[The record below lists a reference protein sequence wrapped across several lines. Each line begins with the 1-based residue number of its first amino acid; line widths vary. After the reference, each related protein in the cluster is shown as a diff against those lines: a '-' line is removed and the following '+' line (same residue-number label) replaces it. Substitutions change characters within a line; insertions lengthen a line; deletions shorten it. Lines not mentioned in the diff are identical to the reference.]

1 MHRMVTWIAGLA
13 LALLSTSILAQ
24 DEAEEQQGAGA
35 EMMAAYMEMA
45 KPGPE
50 HQRLADLAGEWKQS
64 LKIWH
69 EPGGEPV
76 LMEGKVTNTMI
87 LGGRFLESRGVSGE
101 EPMQT
106 EGVNIIGF
114 DRRYGHYTIILMDSW
129 GTYYVTAAGTF
140 DDSSR
145 TIVMSGEAMNPVL
158 GHLEEYDMILR
169 FTDKD
174 TYVFE
179 IVFTDKEH
187 TKGADSF
194 KMVEIT
200 CSRMSSGQQ

>member
-1 MHRMVTWIAGLA
+1 MHRMVTWIVGSAMM
-13 LALLSTSILAQ
+13 LLSTGIMAQ
-24 DEAEEQQGAGA
+24 DKAEEQPGADA
-35 EMMAAYMEMA
+35 ETMAAYMEMA

-50 HQRLADLAGEWKQS
+50 HQRLADLAGDWKQS

-69 EPGGEPV
+69 EPGAEPV

-87 LGGRFLESRGVSGE
+87 LGGRFLESRGVSGDG
-101 EPMQT
+101 PMQT
-106 EGVNIIGF
+106 EGFNIIGF

-129 GTYYVTAAGTF
+129 GTYYVTASGAY

-145 TIVMSGEAMNPVL
+145 SAVMSGEAMDPLL

-169 FTDKD
+169 FADRD

-179 IVFTDKEH
+179 IVFKDKEH